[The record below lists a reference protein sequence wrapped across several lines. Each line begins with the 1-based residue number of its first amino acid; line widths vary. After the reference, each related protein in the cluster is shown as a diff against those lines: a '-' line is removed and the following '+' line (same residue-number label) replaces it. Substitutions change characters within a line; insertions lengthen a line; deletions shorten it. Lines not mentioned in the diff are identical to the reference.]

1 MAIRDIVTGR
11 NNEALRKVSRE
22 VRQITPH
29 IIALLDDMKDTLH
42 AEEGV
47 GLAAPQVGVLRRIA
61 VVEYDEQYYEL
72 INPWIV
78 DFSGEAIEEEGCLSI
93 PGVRGRVKRPES
105 VTAKY
110 TDRHGRRKKVTVTGI
125 TARGFCHEIDHLDGI
140 LYVDKM
146 LKENE

>member
-1 MAIRDIVTGR
+1 MAVRDIVKGK

-29 IIALLDDMKDTLH
+29 ILTLLDDMKDTLH

-61 VVEYDEQYYEL
+61 VVEYEEQYFEL
-72 INPWIV
+72 INPWII
-78 DFSGEAIEEEGCLSI
+78 DFSGEAVEEEGCLSI
-93 PGVRGRVKRPES
+93 PGIRGRVKRPES
-105 VTAKY
+105 VTVRY
-110 TDRHGRRKKVTVTGI
+110 IDRHGKRKKVTVAGI
-125 TARGFCHEIDHLDGI
+125 TARGFCHEIDHLDGV
-140 LYVDKM
+140 LFVDKL